1 MLKEKKTSQ
10 VSFLFSCYFCFVL
23 LFSIF
28 SSLRCLP
35 GIQHEYWLVAHD
47 LGKILFSL
55 HVHWAPCQQLKYWV
69 VLEIGVILE
78 VGEFQCNIL
87 NCYTHV
93 YLSVYRSS
101 VFKCLCHFAKRT
113 NLNISQF
120 TLVGIYL
127 LSNENVNIMLSK
139 GGFRKMKQGEE
150 GTREGYVFCT
160 WLKWRCHWVI
170 TSATE
175 VQRLCQN
182 EFGKPTP
189 VRPASALMHSNV
201 LWIGANLN
209 HGMLWKVG
217 RLECSGKG
225 SKPQSHVFTQSP
237 FKKMWAN
244 NHVVAGLVGD
254 LKSFSLLHFYGL
266 RGVVPVTYTC
276 SA

>member
-1 MLKEKKTSQ
+1 MLTLCWVREVSETWSKVKK
-10 VSFLFSCYFCFVL
+10 
-23 LFSIF
+23 
-28 SSLRCLP
+28 
-35 GIQHEYWLVAHD
+35 
-47 LGKILFSL
+47 
-55 HVHWAPCQQLKYWV
+55 
-69 VLEIGVILE
+69 
-78 VGEFQCNIL
+78 
-87 NCYTHV
+87 
-93 YLSVYRSS
+93 
-101 VFKCLCHFAKRT
+101 
-113 NLNISQF
+113 
-120 TLVGIYL
+120 
-127 LSNENVNIMLSK
+127 
-139 GGFRKMKQGEE
+139 
-150 GTREGYVFCT
+150 GTREGYVLCT

-244 NHVVAGLVGD
+244 NHVVAGLVGGP
-254 LKSFSLLHFYGL
+254 KKLHFITFL
-266 RGVVPVTYTC
+266 RFVRCGTWHIYLFCLNQTNKQIVLTIIP
-276 SA
+276 A